1 MKKFIIKR
9 LVQLI
14 PIIIGITLLSFLL
27 VNVSNTDAIDMLEAN
42 RGTTISEEQKNELRE
57 ELGLDQPVI
66 VRYVVWLKGVITGNM
81 GNSYISGKPVFATFI
96 SKLPATIYLCVVSIL
111 LTLIISLP
119 LGIVAAVNKNRCI
132 DYIIRLLSF
141 LGNSMPNFFAAIML
155 IYIFA
160 LKLNLLP
167 VMGMNA
173 GIKSVILP
181 AVTLAIAMSS
191 RYIRQIRT
199 AVINELQKDYVQG
212 AIARG
217 VGRLKIITGS
227 VLKSSLLTII
237 TLLALSIG
245 SLLGGTAAGVK
256 CVILAPTTMLTP
268 QGVRIKTDMRDA
280 YMIAQCLS
288 YGGYH
293 AVYIPTEADD
303 SVKEYLR
310 MRNDHKLALKK
321 IKQQIN
327 AFCIRHG
334 FCYDGTK
341 WTLAHLNWLKKLE
354 ITNELYRETLDE
366 YMASYEEQEAKIERY
381 DKRIEEIAEQTK
393 YYDKVKKMKCFLGIK
408 THTALSL
415 IVETGEFERF
425 AKGNQYASYLG
436 LAPGENSSSD
446 SIHRLGITKAGNSH
460 LRQLLIEASSGICKG
475 AVGHKSKE
483 LRARQNGNTA
493 EVIAYADKANTR
505 LRSRY
510 YKFIRHGKKRNVA
523 VAAIA
528 RELACFVLGMM
539 TDNIEMKA
547 A

>member
-42 RGTTISEEQKNELRE
+42 RGTAISEEQKNELRE

-81 GNSYISGKPVFATFI
+81 GNSYISGKSVFATFI

-119 LGIVAAVNKNRCI
+119 LGIIAAVNKNRCI

-245 SLLGGTAAGVK
+245 SLLGGTAIVESIFMWDGVGK
-256 CVILAPTTMLTP
+256 MAIDAIT
-268 QGVRIKTDMRDA
+268 MRDYPVIQA
-280 YMIAQCLS
+280 YVIWMAIIYVVINLITDIV
-288 YGGYH
+288 YH
-293 AVYIPTEADD
+293 
-303 SVKEYLR
+303 YL
-310 MRNDHKLALKK
+310 NP
-321 IKQQIN
+321 
-327 AFCIRHG
+327 
-334 FCYDGTK
+334 
-341 WTLAHLNWLKKLE
+341 
-354 ITNELYRETLDE
+354 
-366 YMASYEEQEAKIERY
+366 
-381 DKRIEEIAEQTK
+381 RI
-393 YYDKVKKMKCFLGIK
+393 
-408 THTALSL
+408 
-415 IVETGEFERF
+415 
-425 AKGNQYASYLG
+425 
-436 LAPGENSSSD
+436 
-446 SIHRLGITKAGNSH
+446 RLGD
-460 LRQLLIEASSGICKG
+460 QL
-475 AVGHKSKE
+475 
-483 LRARQNGNTA
+483 
-493 EVIAYADKANTR
+493 
-505 LRSRY
+505 
-510 YKFIRHGKKRNVA
+510 
-523 VAAIA
+523 
-528 RELACFVLGMM
+528 
-539 TDNIEMKA
+539 
-547 A
+547 